1 MKTRMLAA
9 SLMAALAVSGSK
21 AETRQRVDFQWKGAT
36 VYFLITD
43 RFCNGDTS
51 NDVNY
56 GRINDYGSERMN
68 AATFHG
74 GDIAGLKKKA
84 EEGYFKKLGV
94 DVVWMTDV
102 YEQIHGWT
110 AGSGKINDFPHYG
123 YHGYYPLD
131 YTQMDKNYGTIEE
144 MRQLVD
150 CLHAQGIRV
159 MMGANINDPGYPT
172 FLDAVQ
178 YAIAPDMGMTEQQAA
193 QHRRD
198 IDYYRWFGECKNWK
212 NWWTREW
219 IRMDDEGWDENSKL
233 TMTLFALPDIKTEKT
248 DKVKLPKFLKRKWK
262 TEGKGN
268 DAWVNPSAVT
278 LRKDADKA
286 PADYMIDWI
295 ASWVE
300 EFGIDGMRCDIVEY
314 VHIDRWAQ
322 LSEACNR
329 ALNRWREKHPDDPA
343 AKWND
348 KFYMT
353 GDFDYADIDYKPDYA
368 AAGFGSMVN
377 FYFPKHGDLDA
388 IVATWQRYAD
398 SICCHKDWHPFSYL
412 NNSYNRETDMDNIIE
427 CATTLLLAP
436 GAVQIFYGDETRRG
450 LSDARQNVDSDQ
462 AFRSDMNWDNIDA
475 AVLEHF
481 RILGT
486 IRKQHPAIAV
496 GRQKTIDCHTC
507 TRTADETIL
516 IRLKPIDG
524 LPILVDGIYPDG
536 TTLNE
541 LYSGQTAVVKDGKV
555 NIGKYKNNIAVFAV
569 NK

>member
-9 SLMAALAVSGSK
+9 ALMAALAVSGAK

-74 GDIAGLKKKA
+74 GDLAGLKKKA

-198 IDYYRWFGECKNWK
+198 IDYYQWFGECKNWK

-329 ALNRWREKHPDDPA
+329 ALDRWREKHPDNPA

-398 SICCHKDWHPFSYL
+398 SICSHNDWHPFSYL
-412 NNSYNRETDMDNIIE
+412 NNSYNRETDMDNIID

-450 LSDARQNVDSDQ
+450 LSDARLNVDSDQ
-462 AFRSDMNWDNIDA
+462 AFRSDMNWDNIDT

-481 RILGT
+481 RKLGT
-486 IRKQHPAIAV
+486 IRKQHPTIAV